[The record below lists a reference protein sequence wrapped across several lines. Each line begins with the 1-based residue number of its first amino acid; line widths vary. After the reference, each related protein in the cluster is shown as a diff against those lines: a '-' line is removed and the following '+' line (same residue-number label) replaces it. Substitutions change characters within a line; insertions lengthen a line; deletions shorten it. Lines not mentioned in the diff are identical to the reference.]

1 MKKEK
6 YIKITTAA
14 REKGVARAAV
24 YFALAKGRIDMIE
37 FDDAPFIIVNEK
49 FRSWQPGEK
58 GRNLKKD

>member
-24 YFALAKGRIDMIE
+24 YFALAKGRIDLIE
-37 FDDAPFIIVNEK
+37 FDNVPFIIVNEK
-49 FRSWQPGEK
+49 FRAWQPG
-58 GRNLKKD
+58 KKKEN